1 MSFRELRN
9 LDRGTVL
16 PRLHSE
22 MTTMAE
28 DQLMVEEL
36 QAALLAARSQ
46 LKQKDH
52 DLEEAKTRLERLK
65 TTAEIDQLHAMER

>member
-1 MSFRELRN
+1 
-9 LDRGTVL
+9 
-16 PRLHSE
+16 
-22 MTTMAE
+22 MAE